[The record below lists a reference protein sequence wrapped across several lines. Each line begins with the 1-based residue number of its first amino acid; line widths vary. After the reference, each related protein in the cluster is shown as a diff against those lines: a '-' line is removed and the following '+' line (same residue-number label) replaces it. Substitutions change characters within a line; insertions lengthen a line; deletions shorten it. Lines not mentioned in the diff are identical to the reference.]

1 MHKGV
6 ARNYATTVVLAL
18 LYHAIYV
25 AVVELPLLV
34 DASAA
39 AAAPRD
45 PDHVAAGEEGDG
57 SNTKRP
63 PGFLSSAGVQV
74 SVKYLSGGDLFE
86 FSLPGSEVATA
97 TAGHVTAAYA
107 HRYPGSWAHLV
118 LVSAVQRGAGGGDAG
133 AGPEAEDRSCVVLP
147 LAPQAV
153 LRELPRLQWGEA
165 EEPRSWVFQGVL
177 QPLVGFTFA
186 KWGRLAPFDAKEW
199 HAPDPVG
206 GFRLLSELGGDGLLA
221 FQQLPI
227 HQLAKDFE
235 WALFRGGRTA
245 QPMPGPME
253 QMPIEKVLEDFV
265 GAVEGRSEQ
274 LASPPGGGSEL
285 FREKRHHHATAA
297 ELRRNAP
304 RSLSFARN
312 GENNIRDSLSALP
325 NVIDDARKWRLFSV
339 RTDREDFP
347 GQALRQLHHQD
358 DDFVLPRNV
367 HYECLLP
374 DYTLLSDAWA
384 RMVREYHEL
393 LALIPGTRNEREL
406 PENRLWRG
414 RDDLPFI
421 ASGPS
426 YRLELHFAPEDH
438 LLDYEYECSSPFR

>member
-1 MHKGV
+1 MCIRWFLASFSLEFYFAIFKYSAHPFFCDKQLMSSARMV

-18 LYHAIYV
+18 LYHTICT

-39 AAAPRD
+39 GAAPRD
-45 PDHVAAGEEGDG
+45 PDQVAAGEEGDR

-86 FSLPGSEVATA
+86 FSLPASEVATA

-107 HRYPGSWAHLV
+107 HRYPGSGAHLV

-133 AGPEAEDRSCVVLP
+133 AGPEAEDRNCVVLP

-153 LRELPRLQWGEA
+153 LRDLPRLQRREA

-245 QPMPGPME
+245 QLMPGRGPDG
-253 QMPIEKVLEDFV
+253 IF
-265 GAVEGRSEQ
+265 SEQ
-274 LASPPGGGSEL
+274 LASRRSPSLAGGG
-285 FREKRHHHATAA
+285 
-297 ELRRNAP
+297 
-304 RSLSFARN
+304 
-312 GENNIRDSLSALP
+312 
-325 NVIDDARKWRLFSV
+325 V
-339 RTDREDFP
+339 
-347 GQALRQLHHQD
+347 
-358 DDFVLPRNV
+358 
-367 HYECLLP
+367 
-374 DYTLLSDAWA
+374 
-384 RMVREYHEL
+384 
-393 LALIPGTRNEREL
+393 
-406 PENRLWRG
+406 
-414 RDDLPFI
+414 
-421 ASGPS
+421 
-426 YRLELHFAPEDH
+426 
-438 LLDYEYECSSPFR
+438 